1 MRPAFTVLRIQKLK
15 TWGAIGGS
23 GKHNQRERETPNAD
37 AARTAEN
44 RTVVGSADSDSVAQ
58 VKEAIGTQRIRKNA
72 VLGVEML
79 LSASPEYFRPGQTE
93 KAGEYDAHRLNSWV
107 DASTQWLQERY
118 GNRVVKAV
126 LHLDE
131 ATPHIHALLV
141 PLDDTGK
148 LNCRALFGGSRHTLS
163 LLQTDYADA
172 VKSLGITRGI
182 ENSRATHQK
191 VSQFY
196 SIIGKEHL
204 AEIPKAQRYDAP
216 ELPSKLNRMSDKALV
231 EYARTAAQRGSEA
244 QRAATESIVN
254 AVKSENE
261 ILKQQNLALKGIN
274 SHLHKENTTL
284 QEQMKVLRGVEL
296 GAVLKR
302 LFNAKGPY
310 PKDDRDCYRLPD
322 QREVLVNNA
331 YWRMAAGKSGKGA
344 IDLVMALR
352 GYVNK
357 ALGELGKAFGVNPVA
372 GEYAGKVIE
381 RAKFEV
387 GQAVNKH
394 VLICQRPKKQDRQH
408 GKSR

>member
-1 MRPAFTVLRIQKLK
+1 MRPTFTVLRIQKLK

-44 RTVVGSADSDSVAQ
+44 RTVAQ

-352 GYVNK
+352 GYEQKDLNK